1 MCRVFKQDDGFWI
14 FHKNK
19 IDVSSTFAH
28 PEEKLWFVVKDHWR
42 QPQHSD
48 CSSTR
53 SDQDDLKGQ
62 KKGIRLYKNSVIR
75 LGKFRLRVRDIDND
89 IDSFPAAKL
98 SESLP
103 RYASKV
109 KSEDK
114 HREEMLPINLQDVA
128 IELPRRRSTNQLKN
142 EKSQGDKVAGGIDRR
157 QNSVEN

>member
-1 MCRVFKQDDGFWI
+1 
-14 FHKNK
+14 
-19 IDVSSTFAH
+19 
-28 PEEKLWFVVKDHWR
+28 
-42 QPQHSD
+42 
-48 CSSTR
+48 
-53 SDQDDLKGQ
+53 
-62 KKGIRLYKNSVIR
+62 VIR